1 MREKQRNELHKTI
14 WSIADKLRGSVD
26 GWDFKAYVLITL
38 FYRFISEDLTN
49 YINEEESKAS
59 HANNANN
66 ANKSH
71 AASTNTSNTSHTS
84 DTSNATDTSQSD
96 FDYTKM
102 SDKEAQL
109 GKAQLVK
116 IKGYFIAPSE
126 LFSNLIAKIKA
137 NSTFAEQELNEAL
150 KKIFLNIEASAT
162 DSPSEANFKSLFEDF
177 NFNDKALGATT
188 LVRNKKLAEV
198 LFAIAK
204 LDFGD
209 IKDGKI
215 DLFGDAYEYLM
226 RMYASNAG
234 KSGGEYFTPQ
244 EVSRLLALIASSGQ
258 DEINKAYDPAC
269 GSGSLLLQ
277 VGKVFES
284 KKQEIN
290 KGFYGQEKNLTS
302 YNLCRMNMLLH
313 HINYDK
319 IFIAHGDTL
328 MEPDERHKQSEPFDI
343 IVSNPPYSTKWEG
356 ADNATLVRDSR
367 FSPAGVLAPKSKS
380 DLAFVMHIL
389 AWLSEKGTAAIVE
402 FPGVLYRAG
411 AEAKIRQYLIKENF
425 IDCIIQLPEN
435 LFFGPT
441 IATCIIVL
449 KKNKKE
455 PKTLFINASE
465 FFTKATNKNKLS
477 DENINQILSL
487 YERRENVAHL
497 CALIDNAKILANE
510 ANLSVSSY
518 VEARDTKEII
528 DIKAL
533 NADLTNIV
541 ARQSALR
548 KEIDKIVAQ
557 LESENE

>member
-38 FYRFISEDLTN
+38 FYRFISEDITN
-49 YINEEESKAS
+49 YINAEESKANNAS
-59 HANNANN
+59 KSPATSKANNAS
-66 ANKSH
+66 KSH
-71 AASTNTSNTSHTS
+71 AKS
-84 DTSNATDTSQSD
+84 TDTSPNA

-102 SDKEAQL
+102 DDATAL
-109 GKAQLVK
+109 NAKAELVK
-116 IKGYFIAPSE
+116 SKGYFIAPSE
-126 LFSNLIAKIKA
+126 LFSNLILKIKA
-137 NSTFAEQELNEAL
+137 DSAFAEQELNEAL
-150 KKIFLNIEASAT
+150 KKIFQNIEASAIG
-162 DSPSEANFKSLFEDF
+162 SPSEANFKSLFEDF
-177 NFNDKALGATT
+177 NFNDKALGATA

-198 LFAIAK
+198 LFAIDN

-209 IKDGKI
+209 IKEGSI

-277 VGKVFES
+277 VGKVFRQ
-284 KKQEIN
+284 KRQEIN

-302 YNLCRMNMLLH
+302 YNVCRMNMLLH
-313 HINYDK
+313 HINYSK

-328 MEPDERHKQSEPFDI
+328 MEPDERHKKSEPFDI

-402 FPGVLYRAG
+402 FPGVLYRVG

-425 IDCIIQLPEN
+425 VDCIIQLPEN

-465 FFTKATNKNKLS
+465 FFVKATNKNKLS
-477 DENINQILSL
+477 DENIEKILSL

-497 CALIDNAKILANE
+497 CVLIDNAQILAND

-533 NADLTNIV
+533 NADIVSIV
-541 ARQSALR
+541 AKQNALR

-557 LESENE
+557 LEG

>member
-59 HANNANN
+59 HANN

-137 NSTFAEQELNEAL
+137 DSTFAEQELNEAL

-328 MEPDERHKQSEPFDI
+328 MEPDERHRQSEPFDI

-356 ADNATLVRDSR
+356 ADNAILVRDSR

-497 CALIDNAKILANE
+497 CALIDNAKILEND

-518 VEARDTKEII
+518 VEARDTKEKI
-528 DIKAL
+528 DIRAL

-557 LESENE
+557 LESENG